1 MELTKATKGNLDFGL
16 SANHALTS
24 SVLLLCLGVLLCVPP
39 GCALFRCYKRDL
51 QDYRSEFHNY
61 SNYRS
66 QRRPY
71 SRVRASTDDEI
82 PMDDDAHAGGGGGDD
97 DESGGTDVGGI
108 SLGEFGGGGGG
119 GSSGDESSTG
129 SINGSKRV
137 DIELT
142 SRNKQVRRL

>member
-1 MELTKATKGNLDFGL
+1 MELTKATKGKLDFGL
-16 SANHALTS
+16 SATHALTI
-24 SVLLLCLGVLLCVPP
+24 SVLLLCVGVLLCVPP
-39 GCALFRCYKRDL
+39 GCALHRCYKRD
-51 QDYRSEFHNY
+51 QEYRSEFHNYSPY

-71 SRVRASTDDEI
+71 SRVRASTDDDI
-82 PMDDDAHAGGGGGDD
+82 PMDDDHGGGDD
-97 DESGGTDVGGI
+97 DDGGTDVGGI
-108 SLGEFGGGGGG
+108 SLGEFGGSGGGG

>member
-1 MELTKATKGNLDFGL
+1 M
-16 SANHALTS
+16 
-24 SVLLLCLGVLLCVPP
+24 PP
-39 GCALFRCYKRDL
+39 GCALSRCYKRD

-71 SRVRASTDDEI
+71 SRVRASTDDDI
-82 PMDDDAHAGGGGGDD
+82 PMDDDHGGGDD
-97 DESGGTDVGGI
+97 DDGGTDVGGI
-108 SLGEFGGGGGG
+108 SLGEFGGSGGGG